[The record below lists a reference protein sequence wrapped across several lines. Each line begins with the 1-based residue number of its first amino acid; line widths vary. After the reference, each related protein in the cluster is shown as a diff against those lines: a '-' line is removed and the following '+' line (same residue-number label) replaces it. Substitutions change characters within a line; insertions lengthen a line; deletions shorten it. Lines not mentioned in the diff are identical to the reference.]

1 MAYREWLP
9 SAWLGDKDDE
19 DNPFGSLRK
28 QIDTLFEDFDKGFLA
43 KTGSFAVRS
52 NVSETD
58 DAICITAELPGVELD
73 DIDVSVTGNRITVK
87 GEKKSEKEEKGEE
100 DGRQFHRIERS
111 SGSFQRSMSLPFE
124 IDPDKVG
131 ADTKDGVLTVTIP
144 KPPEAVKETKKV
156 AIKKSG

>member
-1 MAYREWLP
+1 MTYRDWLP
-9 SAWLGDKDDE
+9 TAWLGDKDE

-28 QIDTLFEDFDKGFLA
+28 QIDTLFEDFDKGFLE
-43 KTGSFAVRS
+43 KTDSFAVRS

-87 GEKKSEKEEKGEE
+87 GEKKSEKDEKGEK

-111 SGSFQRSMSLPFE
+111 SGSFHRSMTLPFE
-124 IDPDKVG
+124 IDPDTVK
-131 ADTKDGVLTVTIP
+131 ADTKDGVLSVTVP
-144 KPPEAVKETKKV
+144 KPPEAVTETRKIEIEK
-156 AIKKSG
+156 AG